1 MRSLGRHPTLQVPQ
15 SNIISSISK
24 KIVSSDLDSK
34 LSRMEHEKEVSVRD
48 SSEVGQGYQPVIT
61 EKMKNMTTDEIFERL
76 VKENIDFR
84 DYRYNELMKEFES
97 EMEDFK
103 KTAPTFEELSD
114 AQSMQINQLNPN
126 QMYAQFQTKFYALR
140 KRDKDDL
147 QERYER
153 VTKIVRSSHVQEVQ
167 NLVSKFKGVL
177 RETIEKKLEEQ
188 KLKYELEHKEMRDNH
203 FQMKSQIRTL
213 EEKCEQLQ
221 EKISEKEKKLQ
232 EMYDKIIKMN
242 NENSYRNQDQE
253 KLQKMIK
260 EKEAQIEKLQ
270 KSEKALEALQQQKID
285 YALLIKDKENT
296 INQKDQLIQK
306 LQKQLQQQTSKMQDQ
321 DQKIKTLEQQESL
334 KVQSRTTIKSEDE
347 QSDVVIQRRTTPDQ
361 NYNACRTALSRNDS
375 RNGTYSSN
383 NKLRNVKQPQQMQAV
398 PIQTFGDVFRKFKQA
413 KREESI
419 QNKQFIDQLQQKIKL
434 KEDQIKLLTNE
445 VMSLREESDTYLQNL
460 QSVQQQ
466 NQQVNSKTQ
475 GYLTQNPN
483 INDLILDPYKRGGDS
498 SMNKSRLSMTEE
510 NRYLQSALSKTS
522 NQFNST
528 VSPKLVQLQQASSRN
543 RNLSNNLEQ
552 NKENIQK
559 LSLMNT
565 TDLSIYKTKT
575 PQSVNNTKQSLIN
588 ITNKATTPDPSKK
601 FQEIQVNKIYSNN
614 NDIQTPY
621 NQNKSKVTQV
631 STIFQNT
638 NLQTNNSTQY
648 FSQTNNN
655 NNTNSS
661 QQLLKQEINNP
672 QIGNKSIHISN
683 FNNNSVSFVNQMNN
697 QIQSPSLLNQNTQAS
712 KQKKILGSYRIQP
725 NFNQKQNLTNNYIS
739 SASDSFIPL
748 NI

>member
-1 MRSLGRHPTLQVPQ
+1 MRSLGRHPTLQVPP

-24 KIVSSDLDSK
+24 KVISSDLDSK
-34 LSRMEHEKEVSVRD
+34 LSRMEHEKEVSIRE
-48 SSEVGQGYQPVIT
+48 SSEAGQGYQPVIT

-103 KTAPTFEELSD
+103 RTAPTFEELSD
-114 AQSMQINQLNPN
+114 AQSMQINQMNPN

-153 VTKIVRSSHVQEVQ
+153 VTRIVRSSHVQEVQ

-213 EEKCEQLQ
+213 EEKCEFLQ
-221 EKISEKEKKLQ
+221 EKINEKEKKLQ

-253 KLQKMIK
+253 KLQKMMK

-347 QSDVVIQRRTTPDQ
+347 QSDVVNLRRTTPDQ
-361 NYNACRTALSRNDS
+361 NYNACRSALTRNDS
-375 RNGTYSSN
+375 RNGAQSSN
-383 NKLRNVKQPQQMQAV
+383 NKLRNIKQPQQMQAV

-460 QSVQQQ
+460 QSMQQQ
-466 NQQVNSKTQ
+466 NSQMNSKTQ

-483 INDLILDPYKRGGDS
+483 INDLILDPYKRGDS

-522 NQFNST
+522 NQFNSA

-565 TDLSIYKTKT
+565 TDLSIYKAKT

-601 FQEIQVNKIYSNN
+601 FQEIQVNRISSNN
-614 NDIQTPY
+614 NNDMQTPY
-621 NQNKSKVTQV
+621 NQNKNKITQV

-655 NNTNSS
+655 NITNSS
-661 QQLLKQEINNP
+661 QQLLKQDINP

-683 FNNNSVSFVNQMNN
+683 FNNNSVNYINSINN
-697 QIQSPSLLNQNTQAS
+697 QIQSPQLLNQNVQVQ

-725 NFNQKQNLTNNYIS
+725 TFNQKSNLTNNYIS